1 MVHDNDNILLL
12 SDQREAHRGTLGQVP
27 NNHENGVPIAEDR
40 GAGALSPRAEQAPS
54 PEQESQQASDPQARR
69 TGSRRKGWLRPAL
82 FTLLP
87 VVLLGGAIIYVNG
100 GRLMSTDDAY
110 VNSRQVGISTDVAGI
125 VSQVEVTDNQHVAAG
140 QVLYRLDPRQFR
152 IALDNAKANLA
163 QVALNLESM
172 KKNYSQMVSDAAAQQ
187 SQVEL
192 DQATYD
198 RYSRLLSSNAI
209 AKLVYDQARFALQ
222 TDTSKLTALRQQA
235 QAQLALLNGNPNA
248 PVAQL
253 PQYMQALA
261 QVHEAQRQLDDTV
274 VRASFSGTVTQVPSI
289 APGKYLAASTTAFY
303 LVDSDHLWIDATP
316 KETELTH
323 VLPGQRAMV
332 TVDTYPDL
340 QWHGTVESVSPAAA
354 QQFSLLPAQNTSG
367 NWVKVVQR
375 VPLRVRVDAGKG
387 NMPTLRAGMSVEVS
401 VDTGHARGLPKFV
414 TNLFRTAL

>member
-1 MVHDNDNILLL
+1 MTHDNDNVLLL
-12 SDQREAHRGTLGQVP
+12 SGQRESRRVFQGQAYS
-27 NNHENGVPIAEDR
+27 HETDVPIAEDR
-40 GAGALSPRAEQAPS
+40 HAGALSPRAEQAPS
-54 PEQESQQASDPQARR
+54 PEAESRQAPDPQVRR

-87 VVLLGGAIIYVNG
+87 VILLGGAIVYVNG
-100 GRLMSTDDAY
+100 GRIMSTDDAY

-163 QVALNLESM
+163 QVALNLASL
-172 KKNYSQMVSDAAAQQ
+172 KKNYGQMLSDAAAQQ

-192 DQATYD
+192 DQANYD
-198 RYSRLLSSNAI
+198 RYSRLLSANAI
-209 AKLVYDQARFALQ
+209 AKLVYDQARFTLQ
-222 TDTSKLTALRQQA
+222 TDTSKLAALRQQA
-235 QAQLALLNGNPNA
+235 QAQLALLNGDPNT

-253 PQYMQALA
+253 PQYLQAQA
-261 QVHEAQRQLDDTV
+261 QVQEAQRQLDNTV
-274 VRASFSGTVTQVPSI
+274 VRAPFSGTVTQVPSI
-289 APGKYLAASTTAFY
+289 APGKFLSASTTAFY
-303 LVDSDHLWIDATP
+303 LVDADHVWIDATP

-323 VLPGQRAMV
+323 VRPGQPAVV

-340 QWHGTVESVSPAAA
+340 EWHGAVESVSPAAA
-354 QQFSLLPAQNTSG
+354 QQFSLLPAQNSSG

-375 VPLRVRVDAGKG
+375 VPLRVSVDRSEGE
-387 NMPTLRAGMSVEVS
+387 PSLLRAGMSVEVS

-414 TNLFRTAL
+414 TNLFRWTR